1 MPNALTLDLS
11 DKKMFW
17 ADARLDK
24 IERCDYSGK
33 NRVVLAQSASTHPFS
48 IAVFPSRQKR

>member
-33 NRVVLAQSASTHPFS
+33 NRVVLAQSAPKHPFS